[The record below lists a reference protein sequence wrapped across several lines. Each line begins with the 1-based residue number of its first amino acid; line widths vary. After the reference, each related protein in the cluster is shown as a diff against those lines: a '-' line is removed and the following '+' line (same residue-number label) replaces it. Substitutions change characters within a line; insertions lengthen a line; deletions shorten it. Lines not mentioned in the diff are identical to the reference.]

1 VPTPICAT
9 QVVRCD
15 FCGAELED
23 DRVYNLKLYFLF
35 IFVVFVL
42 SLFLPLWLV
51 LASLTVLLAIVIRNM
66 RFIEKS
72 GHG

>member
-1 VPTPICAT
+1 
-9 QVVRCD
+9 VVRCD
-15 FCGAELED
+15 SCGAELED

-51 LASLTVLLAIVIRNM
+51 LASLPVLLAIVIRNM